1 MSRFYVT
8 TPIYYVNDEPHLG
21 HAYTTVLAD
30 VLARYHRLLGDETLF
45 LTGTDEHGQK
55 VQQAADKRGIT
66 PQEHCDE
73 LSPRFAAVWERL
85 NISNDFYIRT
95 TMEEHKAVVRGLL
108 GDLWDKGEI
117 YADDYEGWYDVGE
130 ERFHTEKELVDGKS
144 PAGNEVTKIREKNY
158 FFRMGKYQQA
168 LIDHIQANPG
178 FIVPQKRANEVLG
191 FLKQPLGDLCISRPK
206 ERLSWGIPLP
216 FDEDYVCYVWFDAL
230 LNYFSSLSFGYDEDR
245 TAAFWPADLHLIG
258 KDILTTHAVYW
269 PTMLMGAGL
278 PLPKTIL
285 AHGWWLFGDEK
296 MSKSKGN
303 VVKPLDT
310 MDLYGRDVL
319 RYFLMR
325 EMTPGQDSSF
335 SESLIVER
343 NNSELANDIGNGLN
357 RVTKLIEKHFDSILP
372 GAGEGGE
379 PERELRQ
386 VASETAAK
394 AREEIQAYHPNGVIM
409 AVRKLSGAVNRY
421 LEQKAPWKSIKAEG
435 GREDAALTL
444 HHAAEALRI
453 VGTLLQPV
461 MPEKCGELLT
471 RLGASVLP
479 APFDLSLSWGGLGE
493 GATIRSGAP
502 LFPRF
507 ELEDEDPR

>member
-1 MSRFYVT
+1 MKRFYVT

-30 VLARYHRLLGDETLF
+30 VLARYHRLMGDETLF

-55 VQQAADKRGIT
+55 VQQAAARRGVS

-73 LSPRFAAVWERL
+73 LSPRFAAVWEKL
-85 NISNDFYIRT
+85 GISNDFYIRT
-95 TMEEHKAVVRGLL
+95 TMPEHKAVVCRLL
-108 GDLWDKGEI
+108 MTLWEQDKI
-117 YADDYEGWYDVGE
+117 YADEYEGWYDVSE
-130 ERFHTEKELVDGKS
+130 ERFYTEKELVDGKS
-144 PAGNEVTKIREKNY
+144 PAGNEVTFIREKNY

-178 FIVPQKRANEVLG
+178 FIVPKKRANEVLG

-206 ERLSWGIPLP
+206 ARLSWGIPLP

-230 LNYFSSLSFGYDEDR
+230 LNYYSSLSFGYSADK

-285 AHGWWLFGDEK
+285 AHGWWLFGDDGVK
-296 MSKSKGN
+296 MSKSRGN

-325 EMTPGQDSSF
+325 EMTPGADSSF
-335 SESLIVER
+335 TEGLIIER
-343 NNSELANDIGNGLN
+343 NNAELANDIGNGLN
-357 RVTKLIEKHFDSILP
+357 RVTKLVEKHFENSLSTGDGYGDL
-372 GAGEGGE
+372 
-379 PERELRQ
+379 ERELKA
-386 VASETAAK
+386 VAENAAVK
-394 AREEIQAYHPNGVIM
+394 AREEIGAFHPNGVI
-409 AVRKLSGAVNRY
+409 AAARTLSGAVNRY
-421 LEQKAPWKSIKAEG
+421 LEAKAPWKSIKAEG
-435 GREDAALTL
+435 GREATACTL
-444 HHAAEALRI
+444 YHAAEALRI
-453 VGTLLQPV
+453 VGVLLHPV
-461 MPEKCGELLT
+461 MPERCGELLD
-471 RLGASVLP
+471 RLGGCGEPRDFEA
-479 APFDLSLSWGGLGE
+479 DLAWGGLAA
-493 GATIRSGAP
+493 GAPVRSGEP

-507 ELEDEDPR
+507 EIED